1 MNTNLLCEYLANG
14 NLDSKFS
21 EIYDDIEGAKTRYID
36 CVKSHE
42 TQYGHKDDL
51 SLFSTPGRTEI
62 CGNHTDHQ
70 HGCVVAASISLD
82 IVAAVC
88 KNNDNVIRVLSK
100 GYAIDEIDLS
110 NLEKVDCEKNKSIS
124 LIRGI
129 AYKMKELGC
138 EVCGFDAY
146 TTSDV
151 LAGSG
156 LSSSAAFEV
165 MIATIINSMFNNDKL
180 SMVELAKIS
189 QFAEREY
196 FGKPSGLMDQTA
208 CAYGGCVFIDFEDN
222 HEPKIENITF
232 DLASHGYKLVIVNTG
247 ANHAD
252 LTDDYAS
259 VPRDMKLVANWFG
272 AKVLREVNQNKFY
285 SNIAKLRKDVGDKA
299 VLRAAH
305 FFNEN
310 MRVLKSA
317 DTLRNDDIN
326 GFLKYENES
335 GKSSFEFLQNVYSDK
350 NPNEQ
355 SVSLALC
362 LTEQILGSA
371 CVCRVHGGGFAG
383 TIQAYVKA
391 EKLDSYVHF
400 MEDTLF
406 KGCCYV
412 LNIRPYGSIQVI

>member
-1 MNTNLLCEYLANG
+1 MNTSSLCEYLQTG
-14 NLDSKFS
+14 KLDSKFAQLYS
-21 EIYDDIEGAKTRYID
+21 NIEDAKARYLD
-36 CVKSHE
+36 CINSHE
-42 TQYGHKDDL
+42 AQYGPKENI

-70 HGCVVAASISLD
+70 HGRVLAASISLD
-82 IVAAVC
+82 IVAVVS
-88 KNNDNVIRVLSK
+88 KNEDNVIRILSK
-100 GYAIDEIDLS
+100 GYEIDEVDLTS
-110 NLEKVDCEKNKSIS
+110 LEKVESEKNKSAS

-129 AYKMKELGC
+129 AFKMKELGC
-138 EVCGFDAY
+138 EICGFDAY

-151 LAGSG
+151 LSGSG

-165 MIATIINSMFNNDKL
+165 MVATIINSLFHADKL
-180 SMVELAKIS
+180 SKVELAKIS

-222 HEPKIENITF
+222 SNPLIENISF
-232 DLASHGYKLVIVNTG
+232 DLAKHGYKLVIVNTG

-259 VPRDMKLVANWFG
+259 VPRDMKLIANWFN
-272 AKVLREVNQNKFY
+272 ADVLREVCVNDFYAKIKELRQNF
-285 SNIAKLRKDVGDKA
+285 GDKA

-305 FFNEN
+305 FFAENE
-310 MRVLKSA
+310 RVVKSANALKS
-317 DTLRNDDIN
+317 DNIN
-326 GFLKYENES
+326 EFLKYENES

-362 LTEQILGSA
+362 LTEQILGSD
-371 CVCRVHGGGFAG
+371 CFCRVHGGGFAG
-383 TIQAYVKA
+383 TIQVYVKSDQL
-391 EKLDSYVHF
+391 KSYVSF
-400 MEDTLF
+400 MENILF
-406 KGCCYV
+406 QGCCYV
-412 LNIRPYGSIQVI
+412 LDIRPYGSIQLI